1 MDTTARLHDLMAA
14 DLEIHKE
21 QAKLMRKGNRIMAAA
36 TLALAIILACS
47 IAGGWYVIRQIQE
60 QNEQTIRFLER
71 SLVVR
76 I

>member
-1 MDTTARLHDLMAA
+1 MGNTAKLHDLMAA
-14 DLEIHKE
+14 DLEVHME
-21 QAKLMRKGNRIMAAA
+21 QARIMRRGNRVMAGA
-36 TLALAIILACS
+36 TIAMAIILVLS
-47 IAGGWYVIRQIQE
+47 IAAGWYVIRQIQE